1 MSQNPPE
8 FTGSQRRR
16 LSREYKRNVKQGTK
30 DAKAALTLKRSDRRR
45 MDPAF
50 REALGRSNLT
60 AADLSAM
67 MQRSVTG
74 TQNAQARAELG
85 ALGQAAQQR
94 IRAPRTETPSLG
106 GMLANAYSRWRDL
119 RRGTKLLKAAS
130 TLAAKDMKTVSRIIR
145 AQLGHSTLTRGD
157 LSHLAQRNLV
167 QAFNSPGDFEVRPGE
182 QAPQLQAPAAQGM
195 IQSRNDAARAPVQA
209 DPGRLDMLRG
219 EIRQLREQI
228 TLLEQQVAELEAAE
242 NQQQSEVNSPE
253 LQQPEA
259 QSPEA
264 QTPEGQQPEAQSAE
278 AQSPEAQSAE
288 TQSPEAQTTD
298 GQQPGQ
304 SAEGQSPELQQPGAE
319 PASPE
324 AQQPAAQSPE
334 AQSAEA
340 QQHVGQHEAVPANKT
355 EAQRWVASAAGEN
368 QQPTPQQPQ
377 APVAQAPEAQ
387 QPAAENEQGTGQ
399 PEIQQP
405 GEQPTTQQPA
415 AQEQV
420 GSQQGAV
427 QGAGAQQG
435 GPQQAGGQ
443 QQPRGVA
450 QPVFQAAGQQPTT
463 RPGQAQRPQVPQPVF
478 QAAGEQPN
486 DVARKEQAA
495 RAAAAAFYG
504 TADVRP
510 STREQAAKTAQS
522 DPNKTA
528 ERGTGQ
534 PAAQKND
541 PNGRGTR

>member
-16 LSREYKRNVKQGTK
+16 LNREYKRNVKQGTK
-30 DAKAALTLKRSDRRR
+30 DAKAAVTLKRSDRRR
-45 MDPAF
+45 IDPAF

-94 IRAPRTETPSLG
+94 IRAPRTETPSLS
-106 GMLANAYSRWRDL
+106 GMLGNAYSRWQDL

-130 TLAAKDMKTVSRIIR
+130 TLAAKDMKTVDPVIR
-145 AQLGHSTLTRGD
+145 AQLGHSTMTRGD
-157 LSHLAQRNLV
+157 LSQLAQRNLV
-167 QAFNSPGDFEVRPGE
+167 QAFRSPGDFEVRPGE
-182 QAPQLQAPAAQGM
+182 QAPQLQAPAAPGM
-195 IQSRNDAARAPVQA
+195 IQSRQDAARAPVQA
-209 DPGRLDMLRG
+209 DPGRLDMLRN
-219 EIRQLREQI
+219 ELRQLREQI

-242 NQQQSEVNSPE
+242 NQQQPEVDSPE
-253 LQQPEA
+253 VQQPEAQTAEGQQSEA

-264 QTPEGQQPEAQSAE
+264 QTAE
-278 AQSPEAQSAE
+278 AQSPDVQAAE
-288 TQSPEAQTTD
+288 
-298 GQQPGQ
+298 GQQQVQ
-304 SAEGQSPELQQPGAE
+304 STEGQSPEVQQPEAE
-319 PASPE
+319 SASPE
-324 AQQPAAQSPE
+324 AQQAA

-368 QQPTPQQPQ
+368 QQP
-377 APVAQAPEAQ
+377 AAQ
-387 QPAAENEQGTGQ
+387 QPEV
-399 PEIQQP
+399 QQP
-405 GEQPTTQQPA
+405 GEQQSAEQPETQQSGEQQPATQQPV
-415 AQEQV
+415 AQQA
-420 GSQQGAV
+420 GPQQPAV
-427 QGAGAQQG
+427 QEVGAQQA

-443 QQPRGVA
+443 QQPRGTA
-450 QPVFQAAGQQPTT
+450 QPVFQAAGGQPTT
-463 RPGQAQRPQVPQPVF
+463 RPGQAERPQVQQPTF

-486 DVARKEQAA
+486 EVARKEQAA

-510 STREQAAKTAQS
+510 STREEAAKTAQS
-522 DPNKTA
+522 DPNKKA
-528 ERGTGQ
+528 DRGTGQ
-534 PAAQKND
+534 SAAQKND